1 MPRRPST
8 GGLLT
13 PGGSRP
19 EKPRGPQ
26 MRRPQSRHAWNLRF
40 APRPITPPRNVA
52 HSWSGSSTMAPASV
66 IIIGDSNVSYSSTRR
81 QPWRWV
87 SQHSCG
93 TFQFPPMVEIL
104 QRLAPCPV
112 AYVPLPQLRVLHN
125 ISLTLQ
131 MTAHTLPKPCTAI
144 ILAGQNDADEWSRYS
159 TRCPEELKG
168 NFCATMRQRVR
179 WLQGLLQQ
187 LGLQQIWVL
196 PFDDPSGQFT
206 PLYQDLVK
214 GYVEVLKAASGLGP
228 PNRGHSTAL

>member
-1 MPRRPST
+1 MGLRRPNKPPISPRPSRNSGPPLSELRGSPTPLRILPQTRQEVSRLPRRPST

-81 QPWRWV
+81 QPSRWV

-131 MTAHTLPKPCTAI
+131 MTAHTLPKPCTAH
-144 ILAGQNDADEWSRYS
+144 GHYP
-159 TRCPEELKG
+159 CGPE
-168 NFCATMRQRVR
+168 RR
-179 WLQGLLQQ
+179 
-187 LGLQQIWVL
+187 
-196 PFDDPSGQFT
+196 
-206 PLYQDLVK
+206 
-214 GYVEVLKAASGLGP
+214 
-228 PNRGHSTAL
+228 